1 MKNLFR
7 ASVLL
12 AALVAAPAF
21 ANTPS
26 VVSATVPGQCQIT
39 SADNINTTFTLGNV
53 NAVASGN
60 IHVLCNKDDQFQ
72 LTASGI
78 DASGRFTV
86 TSGSDVMLAEL
97 RSLATGSDVWYD
109 TYYVNGVGTGV
120 PQDFG
125 FEVNFN
131 PDAAYLPGSGT
142 YSATIYF
149 NLAAL

>member
-7 ASVLL
+7 GSVLL
-12 AALVAAPAF
+12 VAFAAAPAF
-21 ANTPS
+21 ADTPS

-39 SADNINTTFTLGNV
+39 SADDINVTFGLGNA
-53 NAVASGN
+53 NAVGTGN
-60 IHVLCNKDDQFQ
+60 IYVLCNKDDQFQ

-78 DASGRFTV
+78 DASGRFNV
-86 TSGSDVMLAEL
+86 TSGIDSMQAEL
-97 RSLATGSDVWYD
+97 RSLTTGYVWYD
-109 TYYVNGVGTGV
+109 TYYVNGIGTGV
-120 PQDFG
+120 PQDYG

-142 YSATIYF
+142 YSATIFF